1 MSAKPSR
8 WDRCAGCCALRVPV
22 HVRSGVGN
30 AALDVEAPPRVPGR
44 HVVSRQRYDDRLQRA
59 VPGAWLRVAV
69 AALAVLAALATPATP
84 ASAQPLPDLDD
95 VIRHL
100 DELYRANSSHAIMTM
115 TVVRARGT
123 RELTLES
130 WTKGKELA
138 LVVIRAPAR
147 EAGTATLRTE
157 EGLWSYGA
165 RADRLIRIP
174 TGLLSESWMGS
185 HLTNDDLMRETSYE
199 EDYESSLAWAERDG
213 RRYLEVTLTPKPD
226 APVVYTRVACLL
238 TPDDWIPVRYEFYD
252 GDRLVRTMS
261 FDNVRRVAGRPLPMR
276 MVVQPADAPAER
288 TVIEYRELELDVPV
302 DDDLFTRRGLRR
314 VAGG

>member
-1 MSAKPSR
+1 MTAR
-8 WDRCAGCCALRVPV
+8 
-22 HVRSGVGN
+22 
-30 AALDVEAPPRVPGR
+30 PRGR
-44 HVVSRQRYDDRLQRA
+44 KR
-59 VPGAWLRVAV
+59 RVAF
-69 AALAVLAALATPATP
+69 AIAGALAALATLAVPVAP

-95 VIRHL
+95 VIQHL
-100 DELYRANSSHAIMTM
+100 DDLYRANSSHATMTM
-115 TVVRARGT
+115 SVVRARGT

-130 WTKGKELA
+130 WTKGKDRA
-138 LVVIRAPAR
+138 LVVIRAPSR

-185 HLTNDDLMRETSYE
+185 HLTNDDLMRETSYQ
-199 EDYESSLAWAERDG
+199 EDYESSLSWTERDG
-213 RRYLEVTLTPKPD
+213 TRYLQVTMTPRPD

-238 TPDDWIPVRYEFYD
+238 TPDEWTPVRYEFYD

-261 FDNVRRVAGRPLPMR
+261 FEDVRQVAGRRLPMR

-288 TVIEYRELELDVPV
+288 TVIEYRELELDVSV
-302 DDDLFTRRGLRR
+302 DDDLFSRRGLRR